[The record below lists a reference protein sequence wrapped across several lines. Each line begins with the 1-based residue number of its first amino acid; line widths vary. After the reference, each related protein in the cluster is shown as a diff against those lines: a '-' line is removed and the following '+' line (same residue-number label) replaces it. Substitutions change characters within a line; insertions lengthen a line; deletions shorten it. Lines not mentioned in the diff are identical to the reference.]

1 MLYKRPNTT
10 AVMKT
15 IYSFIIS
22 SDKNTL
28 SLWALAQS
36 KNISTSILLKSVL
49 FFGTKI
55 ILCMYY
61 LLGIN
66 FVNLNFKAMRKG
78 KVSLVYKYS
87 QPFPEMVNA

>member
-1 MLYKRPNTT
+1 MICKRPNTT

-15 IYSFIIS
+15 IYSFIIY
-22 SDKNTL
+22 SDKNTS
-28 SLWALAQS
+28 SLWAPAQS
-36 KNISTSILLKSVL
+36 KNISTSILVKSVL

-66 FVNLNFKAMRKG
+66 FVNLNFKPIRKE
-78 KVSLVYKYS
+78 KLSLVY
-87 QPFPEMVNA
+87 